1 MATLINNAKDITAQK
16 LARRYKVKPDD
27 LVSITLDQTMIVI
40 EYVEYYKN
48 NEMAFCQ
55 KRIHRSVK

>member
-1 MATLINNAKDITAQK
+1 MAVLISNTKNIEAKK
-16 LARRYKVKPDD
+16 LARQYKVKLDD
-27 LVSITLDQTMIVI
+27 LVSITLEPTMIVI

-55 KRIHRSVK
+55 KRIHKSSL